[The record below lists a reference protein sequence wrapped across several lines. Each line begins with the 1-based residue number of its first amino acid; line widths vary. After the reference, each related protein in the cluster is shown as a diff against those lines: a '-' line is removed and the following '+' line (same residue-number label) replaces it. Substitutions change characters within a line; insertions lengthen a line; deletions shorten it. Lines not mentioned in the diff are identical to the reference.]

1 MMILVITLVTAIQKA
16 YFHYRIIRTIM
27 LHDRKPFA
35 CSLAPTLAC
44 NLACSFCYTASP
56 RALAKGQDRR
66 QQLVQELTVDGF
78 KELCLTLRK
87 RGIRHATLTD
97 GEPLLTKQ
105 SREKCKVAAEIFDQT
120 WVVTNGTFGFPTFR
134 NTLYIVSLDGDEKTH
149 DLIRGKGI
157 FAKIKQNISSG
168 ISVACYCNTT
178 LSRLN
183 HAKIQN
189 IIEAA
194 KNMGAYG
201 ISFAWSTPMSPNDAL
216 YLSQAERQKDIDEI
230 IGLKRHYYGDYIL
243 NSDKELELM
252 RTNQWSNRCP
262 TWFVE
267 SYDAYGNRKPT
278 CVFGKATPFM
288 CENCGCNIYPSILT
302 VLERH
307 KPALISKLAF
317 SNG

>member
-1 MMILVITLVTAIQKA
+1 LVPAIQKA
-16 YFHYRIIRTIM
+16 YFHYRIIRM
-27 LHDRKPFA
+27 SFLHDRKPFA

-44 NLACSFCYTASP
+44 NLTCSFCYTASP
-56 RALAKGQDRR
+56 RALAKGQKTR
-66 QQLVQELTVDGF
+66 QLQQELTVDAF

-97 GEPLLTKQ
+97 GEPLLTEK

-120 WVVTNGTFGFPTFR
+120 WIVTNGTFGFSRFR
-134 NTLYIVSLDGDEKTH
+134 NTLYIVSLDGDEETH
-149 DLIRGKGI
+149 DHIRGKGV

-168 ISVACYCNTT
+168 GISTDCYCNTT
-178 LSRLN
+178 LTRLN

-194 KNMGAYG
+194 KKLGANG
-201 ISFAWSTPMSPNDAL
+201 ICFAWSTPMSPKDML
-216 YLSQAERQKDIDEI
+216 YLSHEERQKDIEEI
-230 IGLKRHYYGDYIL
+230 QRLKQLFYADYIL
-243 NSDKELELM
+243 NSDTELNLM
-252 RTNQWSNRCP
+252 RTNTWSNRCP

-278 CVFGKATPFM
+278 CVFGKATSFM

-302 VLERH
+302 ILERR
-307 KPALISKLAF
+307 KAALISKLAF
-317 SNG
+317 KTG

>member
-1 MMILVITLVTAIQKA
+1 LVTAIQKA
-16 YFHYRIIRTIM
+16 YFHYRIIRSIM
-27 LHDRKPFA
+27 MHDRKPFA

-56 RALAKGQDRR
+56 RALAKGLNR
-66 QQLVQELTVDGF
+66 QQLGQELTVDTF
-78 KELCLTLRK
+78 KNLCLTLRK

-105 SREKCKVAAEIFDQT
+105 SREKCKVATEIFDQT
-120 WVVTNGTFGFPTFR
+120 WIVTNGTFDFPKFR

-149 DLIRGKGI
+149 DLVRGKGV
-157 FAKIKQNISSG
+157 FARIKQNISSSM
-168 ISVACYCNTT
+168 SVACYCNTT
-178 LSRLN
+178 LTKLN
-183 HAKIQN
+183 HGKIED

-201 ISFAWSTPMSPNDAL
+201 ISFAWSTPMSPSDAL
-216 YLSQAERQKDIDEI
+216 YVPKEERLNDIEEI
-230 IGLKRHYYGDYIL
+230 LRLKRLSYGDYIL
-243 NSDKELELM
+243 NSEGELDLM
-252 RTNQWSNRCP
+252 RNNQWSQRCP
-262 TWFVE
+262 NWFVE

-278 CVFGKATPFM
+278 CVFGKATLFM

-302 VLERH
+302 ILEHR

-317 SNG
+317 GNK

>member
-1 MMILVITLVTAIQKA
+1 MITMVAAIQKA
-16 YFHYRIIRTIM
+16 YFQYRIIRTSI

-56 RALAKGQDRR
+56 RAAAKGQKT
-66 QQLVQELTVDGF
+66 QQLPRELTVDAF

-97 GEPLLTKQ
+97 GEPFLTEQ
-105 SREKCKVAAEIFDQT
+105 SREKCKVATEIFDQT
-120 WVVTNGTFGFPTFR
+120 WIVTNGTFGFPKFR
-134 NTLYIVSLDGDEKTH
+134 NTLYIVSLDGDEGTH
-149 DLIRGKGI
+149 DHIRGKGV
-157 FAKIKQNISSG
+157 FAKIRQNISSG
-168 ISVACYCNTT
+168 IPADCYCNTT

-183 HAKIQN
+183 HAKIQC
-189 IIEAA
+189 IVEAA
-194 KNMGAYG
+194 RNLGANG
-201 ISFAWSTPMSPNDAL
+201 ISFAWSTPMSPKDAL
-216 YLSQAERQKDIDEI
+216 YLSHAERQKDIDEI
-230 IGLKRHYYGDYIL
+230 QRLKHLFYGDYIL
-243 NSDKELELM
+243 NSDEELDLM

-302 VLERH
+302 ILERREA
-307 KPALISKLAF
+307 ALISKLAF
-317 SNG
+317 SIR